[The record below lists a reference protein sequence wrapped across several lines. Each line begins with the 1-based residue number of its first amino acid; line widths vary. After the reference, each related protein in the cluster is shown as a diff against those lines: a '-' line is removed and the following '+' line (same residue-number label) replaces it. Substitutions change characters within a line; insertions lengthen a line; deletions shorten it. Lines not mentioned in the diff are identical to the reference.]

1 MRICVGVDYLI
12 SLYSFRAYTKKIKNK
27 NRNKNLSH
35 NQMVMGRRILG
46 GHHLKKNK
54 KILSYSTT
62 RNWQNYHQFRRQ
74 KCIDKSKSWL
84 HFGERT
90 LFTASPTWPIPKT
103 KTKTISVEEVKRV
116 EYWNLTTLRW
126 LLQVGNRPITTNL
139 PNTDVCDAHSK

>member
-54 KILSYSTT
+54 KNSVLFDNEKLTKLS
-62 RNWQNYHQFRRQ
+62 
-74 KCIDKSKSWL
+74 
-84 HFGERT
+84 
-90 LFTASPTWPIPKT
+90 P
-103 KTKTISVEEVKRV
+103 V
-116 EYWNLTTLRW
+116 
-126 LLQVGNRPITTNL
+126 
-139 PNTDVCDAHSK
+139 